1 MKVDS
6 NTKAVAGVDRASGTP
21 ELKPIGAKGDR
32 VTVEE
37 TRQVAQLAAAASR
50 ESNAGRAAR
59 LRSIEAAV
67 RSGAY
72 RPSPGRIADEILA
85 AAEIDARLRAL
96 FNG

>member
-1 MKVDS
+1 MKVD
-6 NTKAVAGVDRASGTP
+6 NIKPVTGVDRAPATP
-21 ELKPIGAKGDR
+21 EVKPIGGKGDR
-32 VTVEE
+32 VTVQE
-37 TRQVAQLAAAASR
+37 TQQVTQLAAAALH

-72 RPSPGRIADEILA
+72 HPSPGRIADEILA